1 MRKMTK
7 AIARM
12 AESDAASMDAEGR
25 GGAEEEE
32 EEMAMDEL
40 MELES
45 KKSVVAFQDLDMEE
59 ETQQCVFRQTY
70 LFLYRS
76 DLILYPRL
84 KKWRDR
90 KREEEEDAQ
99 FPDEID
105 TPMDAPARTR
115 FQRYRGL
122 RSFRTSPWDPYENLP
137 RDYARIFQFEDFK
150 RTERSVFRKAEEG
163 SGVEVRRVFYFMA
176 PSPLA
181 DR

>member
-1 MRKMTK
+1 MSWRFRTSIWRRKHNSE
-7 AIARM
+7 R
-12 AESDAASMDAEGR
+12 
-25 GGAEEEE
+25 
-32 EEMAMDEL
+32 
-40 MELES
+40 
-45 KKSVVAFQDLDMEE
+45 SV
-59 ETQQCVFRQTY
+59 ETHH
-70 LFLYRS
+70 FLPFW
-76 DLILYPRL
+76 LILRTRL
-84 KKWRDR
+84 KTWRDR

-105 TPMDAPARTR
+105 TPMDVPARTR

-163 SGVEVRRVFYFMA
+163 SGVEVRWWFLPGDF
-176 PSPLA
+176 LT